1 MNLRNDIVR
10 YARQKLADPAPPP
23 SQFARAYFVSHSPRI
38 WHPMNVGITD
48 EADPEDGSRQKVA
61 YVSGMLNSI
70 HPAMRYQWDTN
81 SHGGHFQRSMHILAP
96 GAERDDALFGN
107 SPQAD
112 NETDLRE
119 DEAHRYVAGQRA
131 VRHFIGLDP
140 AKTPYLTPVMTSKA
154 LADEAA
160 RATGGLVHEV
170 WLNPKK
176 LQANNAPAPVTVKDG
191 SAILFSSPHHALS
204 PNSDNRTHL
213 DFNMQIQLAHTYT
226 GDRGR
231 QTIHNLCRFNQ
242 RYWPLLTQH
251 ADALRARSLPGAQH
265 PHARLLGDVLADH
278 KNLLAPSHEA
288 LMNAGGQVSEIYQA
302 ALRHPEEPVHRMAL
316 ADTLDEHGQQDA
328 ADFFRSTLPGSE
340 AAAKPKKFAKRNDI
354 VRYARERLR
363 YSAEQQPPVLTPE
376 IGFNVNDKSQAFTDQ
391 ILSGAKTIET
401 RSAPTLHPYVGKR
414 MGLVRT
420 GKGKAQVVG
429 YVTIGKPKLYTNQK
443 SFDDDAGSHLVGDDS
458 PFHISKTKSGSKW
471 GYELVDVERIDP
483 RPLVDGRGIAPNPRV
498 ARKLQKVRYSADQQ
512 PEQAPVPAAEPPP
525 PAAPQYKDHNHPD
538 PNASPEKLEKIY
550 NPQGAHFIRNKMRQ
564 WVGHDV
570 PDTDIMDM
578 LHVPR
583 PHADQYRGRT
593 SFLYHPVNID
603 GLVENGDGP
612 EEMFLSCIRPKGG
625 LYQKGYGYTATMTPK
640 KDASGTPYGYMELIE
655 HSGDPV
661 TGAKEFSMP
670 HILYNHAMA
679 LHRHGVKSIQ
689 ADCALIPGKYTGAV
703 TWPKYGFDAKL
714 KDVYK
719 NPKELNAVYRKW
731 GAHLAQYGE
740 MPIGEHSLLDLLEH
754 PDANRIWHTPTG
766 KRLAIYKNARRYPGT
781 FDTDPASRSMKML
794 RAQCEK
800 MEAKYPPP
808 SQGGT
813 SNDSI

>member
-10 YARQKLADPAPPP
+10 YARQKLTVPAPPP

-70 HPAMRYQWDTN
+70 HPAMRYQWDAN

-131 VRHFIGLDP
+131 VRQFIGLDP
-140 AKTPYLTPVMTSKA
+140 AKTSYLTPVMTSKA

-204 PNSDNRTHL
+204 PNSDNKTHL

-231 QTIHNLCRFNQ
+231 QAIHNLCRFNQ

-251 ADALRARSLPGAQH
+251 ADALRARSLPGAHH

-363 YSAEQQPPVLTPE
+363 YSAEQQPPV
-376 IGFNVNDKSQAFTDQ
+376 
-391 ILSGAKTIET
+391 
-401 RSAPTLHPYVGKR
+401 
-414 MGLVRT
+414 
-420 GKGKAQVVG
+420 
-429 YVTIGKPKLYTNQK
+429 
-443 SFDDDAGSHLVGDDS
+443 
-458 PFHISKTKSGSKW
+458 
-471 GYELVDVERIDP
+471 P
-483 RPLVDGRGIAPNPRV
+483 RPAP
-498 ARKLQKVRYSADQQ
+498 
-512 PEQAPVPAAEPPP
+512 EPPP
-525 PAAPQYKDHNHPD
+525 QPVKPAKLKPVAPSLSVANLPPVATNHDYPD
-538 PNASPEKLEKIY
+538 PIAQRIGHAAKLDEHLSSSGVPS
-550 NPQGAHFIRNKMRQ
+550 NMTRSLFRLWAGR
-564 WVGHDV
+564 DV
-570 PDTDIMDM
+570 PDKDILDM
-578 LHVPR
+578 MSVPR
-583 PHADQYRGRT
+583 PANKGDKN
-593 SFLYHPVNID
+593 HPVYLAQHNLKINPGSASPQSPD
-603 GLVENGDGP
+603 EWTLFGTQSQAAPGSGYAFEHNNHFRKDPATGEPHLYFSLVEHDGDRVSGEKQLSIPHMLFNAAAAAHRNGIKKIKLHAALGGSWVGGLV
-612 EEMFLSCIRPKGG
+612 
-625 LYQKGYGYTATMTPK
+625 
-640 KDASGTPYGYMELIE
+640 
-655 HSGDPV
+655 
-661 TGAKEFSMP
+661 
-670 HILYNHAMA
+670 
-679 LHRHGVKSIQ
+679 
-689 ADCALIPGKYTGAV
+689 
-703 TWPKYGFDAKL
+703 WPKLGFDSTLTDAYGGDRRTLNGIIQKIQ
-714 KDVYK
+714 K
-719 NPKELNAVYRKW
+719 NPAAFGVDNGRK
-731 GAHLAQYGE
+731 ALDYT
-740 MPIGEHSLLDLLEH
+740 LLDALSH
-754 PDANRIWHTPTG
+754 PQVFKWY
-766 KRLAIYKNARRYPGT
+766 YKDNGSGIGDTMARYPNARNMRKMT
-781 FDTDPASRSMKML
+781 FDTDPSSRSMRLLTAYL
-794 RAQCEK
+794 RKLEGRPQ
-800 MEAKYPPP
+800 
-808 SQGGT
+808 
-813 SNDSI
+813 